1 MVGGGMNG
9 LLSGAVPGAL
19 AAAAL
24 AAAAALPPM
33 TPEGPPLALVS
44 GVVVA
49 TVLAAAWPAL
59 AGVLGV
65 LVVALLA
72 GLVAGPVAGPVA
84 GLVVGDVEP
93 LAWGVGI
100 LAPLVAVGTAHLRR
114 AAHGVAGPTS
124 DALEIL
130 GVAGGTA
137 LIAAALAGAFALPG
151 GPGGWALAQGL
162 GVLVA
167 APPLARFLEIFAPR
181 PAVAVAPVPVAAPPT
196 GPTGPTGPAGL
207 RVLVVEDDA
216 VNRLV
221 AMEILRAAGHAVA
234 SAASGVEG
242 VTCVT
247 EDEPPYDIVLL
258 DLHMPGLDGAD
269 ALRRIR
275 ALPDPAR
282 AGVPAI
288 LLSADV
294 TAAARKRG
302 LAAGADAFLTK
313 PFEAADLFA
322 TLDRLRGQRHAPQE
336 VARAPSGSA
345 GEPEDL
351 DLLESRLGDL
361 GADSLG
367 RILGLFQDAAP
378 RHLDRLRACVA
389 AGDVPSLR
397 REAHTLKGAAAVIG
411 AKRLSDGAT
420 AIERAADDLVAAR
433 AAVAH
438 MEAVVA
444 DSLAAVEV
452 FARRHNVPIAK
463 PRSRPQETSGANT

>member
-1 MVGGGMNG
+1 MNG
-9 LLSGAVPGAL
+9 LLSGLVPAVL

-24 AAAAALPPM
+24 AAASVLPPM
-33 TPEGPPLALVS
+33 VPSGPPLALVS
-44 GVVVA
+44 GLVVA
-49 TVLAAAWPAL
+49 TVLAGAWRAL
-59 AGVLGV
+59 AGVLAV
-65 LVVALLA
+65 LVVGLLVDD
-72 GLVAGPVAGPVA
+72 GG
-84 GLVVGDVEP
+84 P
-93 LAWGVGI
+93 LAWDAGLAWAVGI
-100 LAPLVAVGTAHLRR
+100 VAPLVAVGTAHVRR
-114 AAHGVAGPTS
+114 ASQGVTEPTS

-151 GPGGWALAQGL
+151 GPGAWALAHGL
-162 GVLVA
+162 GVLVT

-181 PAVAVAPVPVAAPPT
+181 PAAVVAPLPDVVPARSP
-196 GPTGPTGPAGL
+196 GM

-221 AMEILRAAGHAVA
+221 AMEVLRAAGHTVA
-234 SAASGVEG
+234 SAASGAEG
-242 VTCVT
+242 VACATNDT
-247 EDEPPYDIVLL
+247 PPYDIILL

-275 ALPDPAR
+275 ALPDPTR
-282 AGVPAI
+282 AEVPAV

-302 LAAGADAFLTK
+302 FAAGADAFVTK

-322 TLDRLRGQRHAPQE
+322 ILDRMRDLHRSPDAVVRP
-336 VARAPSGSA
+336 PSGNLA
-345 GEPEDL
+345 EPEDL

-378 RHLDRLRACVA
+378 RHLDSLRAHAA
-389 AGDVPSLR
+389 AGDGQALR

-420 AIERAADDLVAAR
+420 AIERVANDPEAAR
-433 AAVAH
+433 AAVAN

-444 DSLAAVEV
+444 DSLVAVEI
-452 FARRHNVPIAK
+452 FAQRHNVPIAK
-463 PRSRPQETSGANT
+463 PRSRLQETSGANT

>member
-1 MVGGGMNG
+1 MIP
-9 LLSGAVPGAL
+9 A
-19 AAAAL
+19 
-24 AAAAALPPM
+24 
-33 TPEGPPLALVS
+33 GPPLALVS

-59 AGVLGV
+59 AGVLAV
-65 LVVALLA
+65 L
-72 GLVAGPVAGPVA
+72 VA
-84 GLVVGDVEP
+84 GLVVVLIAGDAE
-93 LAWGVGI
+93 LAAWSVGFF
-100 LAPLVAVGTAHLRR
+100 APLVAVGTAHLRR
-114 AAHGVAGPTS
+114 VAHGVAAPTS

-151 GPGGWALAQGL
+151 GPGAWALAHGL
-162 GVLVA
+162 GVLVT
-167 APPLARFLEIFAPR
+167 APPLARFLEIFAAG
-181 PAVAVAPVPVAAPPT
+181 PAVAVLPTPVGGLPVGEAPKGEAT
-196 GPTGPTGPAGL
+196 KGRGGL
-207 RVLVVEDDA
+207 RILVVEDDA

-234 SAASGVEG
+234 SAASGSEG

-247 EDEPPYDIVLL
+247 GDDPPYDIVLL

-275 ALPDPAR
+275 ALPDPVR

-322 TLDRLRGQRHAPQE
+322 TLDRLRGLRRPPE
-336 VARAPSGSA
+336 A
-345 GEPEDL
+345 GASEPFASDAGPEDL

-378 RHLDRLRACVA
+378 RHLDRLRAYAA
-389 AGDVPSLR
+389 AGDVQSLR

-420 AIERAADDLVAAR
+420 AIERTAADPVAAQ
-433 AAVAH
+433 AAVAR
-438 MEAVVA
+438 MDAVVA
-444 DSLAAVEV
+444 DSLAAVEI
-452 FARRHNVPIAK
+452 FARRHQVPIAK